1 MDTFEYKAERIVG
14 LNCPAKLL
22 VSINNIKICFMESK
36 KSLENI
42 LKYATDFDES
52 RLENK
57 KIKNKIKEAVLQ
69 QGGN

>member
-1 MDTFEYKAERIVG
+1 MNTFEYKAERIVG

-22 VSINNIKICFMESK
+22 VTINNMKICFIE
-36 KSLENI
+36 SLENI

>member
-42 LKYATDFDES
+42 LKFATDFDES